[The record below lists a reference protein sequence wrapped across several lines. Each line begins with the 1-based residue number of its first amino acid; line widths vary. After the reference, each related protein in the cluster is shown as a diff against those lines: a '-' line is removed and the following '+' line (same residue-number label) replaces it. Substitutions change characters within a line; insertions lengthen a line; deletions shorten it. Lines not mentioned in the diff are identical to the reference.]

1 MIALFWDIDGT
12 LLTTARA
19 GIASLEDTLD
29 RISGAHV
36 DLEGMATAG
45 LTDYAIAEEALRRA
59 GDAAEEATVL
69 EFLRVHGEQ
78 LPRYL
83 GRREGHVMPNA
94 REILEDLRG
103 DEGVRSFLLTGNT
116 EAGAR
121 AKLSHYGLLEYFDGG
136 GSFCVGPGSR
146 DDIARSALPLA
157 NGAEPYVIGDT
168 PADVACGKAIGAR
181 TVAVATGSYD
191 LGSLRAVAPWTALEQ
206 LPDPGGFRDLV
217 GITADLPSQR

>member
-1 MIALFWDIDGT
+1 VTVTLFWDIDGT

-19 GIASLEDTLD
+19 GVASLEDALEQVTGL
-29 RISGAHV
+29 RA

-59 GDAAEEATVL
+59 GSDAEEPTVR

-83 GRREGHVMPNA
+83 GRREGRVMPNV

-103 DEGVRSFLLTGNT
+103 LDGVRSFLLTGNT

-121 AKLSHYGLLEYFDGG
+121 AKLAHYGLLEYFDGG
-136 GSFCVGPGSR
+136 GSFCAGPGSR

-168 PADVACGKAIGAR
+168 PADIACGRAIEAR

-191 LGSLRAVAPWTALEQ
+191 ANALRAQEPW
-206 LPDPGGFRDLV
+206 LV
-217 GITADLPSQR
+217 LDELPSPDRFRSLLGLAGA

>member
-1 MIALFWDIDGT
+1 VTVALFWDIDGT

-19 GIASLEDTLD
+19 GIESLEDALD
-29 RISGAHV
+29 QVTGVRV

-45 LTDYAIAEEALRRA
+45 LTDYAIAEQALRRA
-59 GDAAEEATVL
+59 GDPAEESTVREL
-69 EFLRVHGEQ
+69 LQAHGEQ

-83 GRREGHVMPNA
+83 GRREGHVMPNV

-103 DEGVRSFLLTGNT
+103 DDGVRSFLLTGNT

-121 AKLSHYGLLEYFDGG
+121 AKLAHYGLLELFDGG
-136 GSFCVGPGSR
+136 GSFCAGPGSR

-168 PADVACGKAIGAR
+168 PADVACGRAIAAR
-181 TVAVATGSYD
+181 TIAVATGSYD
-191 LGSLRAVAPWTALEQ
+191 VNALRAQEPWLVLGE
-206 LPDPGGFRDLV
+206 LPPPDRFRSLL
-217 GITADLPSQR
+217 GLASA

>member
-1 MIALFWDIDGT
+1 VTIALFWDIDGT

-19 GIASLEDTLD
+19 GIASLEDTLE
-29 RISGAHV
+29 HV
-36 DLEGMATAG
+36 TGVRVELEGMATAG

-59 GDAAEEATVL
+59 GDPAEESTVR
-69 EFLRVHGEQ
+69 EFLRAHGEQ

-83 GRREGHVMPNA
+83 GRREGHVMPNV

-103 DEGVRSFLLTGNT
+103 DDGVRSFLLTGNT

-121 AKLSHYGLLEYFDGG
+121 AKLSHYGLLEFFDGG
-136 GSFCVGPGSR
+136 GSFCAGPGSR

-168 PADVACGKAIGAR
+168 PADVACGRAIAAR
-181 TVAVATGSYD
+181 TIAVATGSYD
-191 LGSLRAVAPWTALEQ
+191 ANALRAGEPWLVLDALPAPER
-206 LPDPGGFRDLV
+206 FRTLL
-217 GITADLPSQR
+217 GLAPA